1 MLVVWLHTEEK
12 LMATERIAAPGAVT
26 SQNTVTLATS
36 KRFWI
41 IVSLLTVYIV
51 WGTTYLAIRFALE
64 SFPPYL
70 MMGIRF
76 VIAGGLLFA
85 FLRLRG
91 APMPT
96 LRQWRSAAIV
106 GLLLLVGGMG
116 SVALAEQSI
125 SSGLAATL
133 VAASPLW
140 AIIFA
145 MLWRNFPTRWDWIGV
160 GLGIA
165 GVAVLSLEGNLQA
178 NPLGVVLVLFATASW
193 ALGSVWMKHL
203 DMPKGAMG
211 NAAEMLAG
219 GAILLV
225 IGLLRGEQIAAVQ
238 TEGALLAL
246 VYLITLGSLATLT
259 AYMYLLNTVSPALA
273 TSYSFVNPGIALLL
287 GVLLGGEQITGSA
300 VIALPI
306 ILAGIAF
313 ILLGNKRAKV
323 TDG

>member
-1 MLVVWLHTEEK
+1 MT
-12 LMATERIAAPGAVT
+12 TERLSAPDTRVQMQST
-26 SQNTVTLATS
+26 SLLAS
-36 KRFWI
+36 RKFWI
-41 IVSLLTVYIV
+41 MVSLLTVYIV
-51 WGTTYLAIRFALE
+51 WGTTYLAIRFAIE

-76 VIAGGLLFA
+76 VVAGGLLFG

-116 SVALAEQSI
+116 SVAIAEQSI

-140 AIIFA
+140 AIVFS

-160 GLGIA
+160 GLGIV
-165 GVAVLSLEGNLQA
+165 GVGVLSLEGNLQA

-225 IGLLRGEQIAAVQ
+225 LGLLRGEQIAAEP
-238 TEGALLAL
+238 TMSALLSL
-246 VYLITLGSLATLT
+246 IYLITFGSLATLT

-287 GVLLGGEQITGSA
+287 GVVLGGEALTGSA
-300 VIALPI
+300 LIALPI

-313 ILLGNKRAKV
+313 ILRGNRKKAPA
-323 TDG
+323 DE